1 MVPTSRDGVIFFLN
15 RVKYHMN
22 VDINIIDNIKTIILI
37 MGVNNTTILFYGVQ
51 I

>member
-1 MVPTSRDGVIFFLN
+1 MVPTSRDGVIFLLN
-15 RVKYHMN
+15 SVKYHMN